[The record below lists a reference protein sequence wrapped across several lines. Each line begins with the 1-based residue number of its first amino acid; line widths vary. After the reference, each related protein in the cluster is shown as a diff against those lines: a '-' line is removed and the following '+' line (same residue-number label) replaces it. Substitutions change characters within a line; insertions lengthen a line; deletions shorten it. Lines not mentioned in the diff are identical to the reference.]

1 MNVLPQFL
9 EEEPEPLKEEI
20 DEPEDDEPVSEVV
33 SEVMPEVI
41 KPKPR
46 STMEDIYGDG
56 PIMKVVED
64 EVKPK
69 KERKKRKPMTDEQKE
84 KLAMARQKALEVRR
98 EKAKEK
104 QELKDLQKMKKQK
117 ELNDLRAEVGLEPKK
132 KKEPVIS
139 EPKKEVVFKETD
151 KKEDVFEKDCEKIE
165 VQDWNGPKYYSQA
178 DLDKATLNA
187 IMGYETIRKDRKA
200 KKNEVLSKKRE
211 EQRVAEQLRK
221 VIQPRNI
228 TYGQEG
234 YFNDCF

>member
-20 DEPEDDEPVSEVV
+20 DEPEDDEPKEEVV

-56 PIMKVVED
+56 PVMKVVE
-64 EVKPK
+64 EEKPK

-84 KLAMARQKALEVRR
+84 KLALARQKALEVRR

-117 ELNDLRAEVGLEPKK
+117 EINDLRAEVGLEPKK
-132 KKEPVIS
+132 KKEP
-139 EPKKEVVFKETD
+139 EPKKEVIIKEP
-151 KKEDVFEKDCEKIE
+151 EKIE
-165 VQDWNGPKYYSQA
+165 VQPTMKTEKYYTQA

-200 KKNEVLSKKRE
+200 KKNEMLAKKRE

>member
-20 DEPEDDEPVSEVV
+20 DEPEDEPVEEVV

-56 PIMKVVED
+56 PVMKVVAN
-64 EVKPK
+64 EVAEEKPK

-84 KLAMARQKALEVRR
+84 KLALARQKALEVRR

-104 QELKDLQKMKKQK
+104 QELKDLKKMKKQK
-117 ELNDLRAEVGLEPKK
+117 EINDLRAEVGLEPKK
-132 KKEPVIS
+132 KKEPVVS
-139 EPKKEVVFKETD
+139 EPKKEVVFKEP
-151 KKEDVFEKDCEKIE
+151 EKIE
-165 VQDWNGPKYYSQA
+165 VQPNMETQKYYTQA

-200 KKNEVLSKKRE
+200 KKNEMLAKKRE

>member
-20 DEPEDDEPVSEVV
+20 DEPEDDDEPV

-56 PIMKVVED
+56 PVMKVVED

-132 KKEPVIS
+132 KKEVVIE
-139 EPKKEVVFKETD
+139 EPKKEVVFKET
-151 KKEDVFEKDCEKIE
+151 EKIE
-165 VQDWNGPKYYSQA
+165 VQPTQKYYSQE

-200 KKNEVLSKKRE
+200 KKNEMLSKKRE

>member
-20 DEPEDDEPVSEVV
+20 DEPEDDEPKEEVV

-56 PIMKVVED
+56 PVMKVVE
-64 EVKPK
+64 EEKPK

-84 KLAMARQKALEVRR
+84 KLALARQKALEVRR

-117 ELNDLRAEVGLEPKK
+117 EINDLRAEVGLEPKK
-132 KKEPVIS
+132 KKEP
-139 EPKKEVVFKETD
+139 EPKKEVIIKEP
-151 KKEDVFEKDCEKIE
+151 EKIE
-165 VQDWNGPKYYSQA
+165 VQPNMKTEKYYTQA

-200 KKNEVLSKKRE
+200 KKNEMLAKKRE

>member
-20 DEPEDDEPVSEVV
+20 DEPEDDEPVEEVV

-56 PIMKVVED
+56 PVMKVVED

-84 KLAMARQKALEVRR
+84 KLALARQKALEVRR

-117 ELNDLRAEVGLEPKK
+117 EINDLRAEVGLEPKK
-132 KKEPVIS
+132 KKEP
-139 EPKKEVVFKETD
+139 EPKKEVIIKEP
-151 KKEDVFEKDCEKIE
+151 EKIE
-165 VQDWNGPKYYSQA
+165 VQPTMQTEKYYTQA

-200 KKNEVLSKKRE
+200 KKNEMLAKKRE

>member
-20 DEPEDDEPVSEVV
+20 DEPEDDEPVEEVV

-56 PIMKVVED
+56 PVMKVVED

-132 KKEPVIS
+132 KKEVVFK
-139 EPKKEVVFKETD
+139 EPKKEVVFKET
-151 KKEDVFEKDCEKIE
+151 EKIE
-165 VQDWNGPKYYSQA
+165 VQPNMETQKYYSQA

-200 KKNEVLSKKRE
+200 KKNEMLAKKKE

>member
-20 DEPEDDEPVSEVV
+20 DEPEDDDETISDIGS

-56 PIMKVVED
+56 PVMKVVE
-64 EVKPK
+64 EEKPK

-84 KLAMARQKALEVRR
+84 KLALARQKALEVRR

-117 ELNDLRAEVGLEPKK
+117 EINDLRAEVGLEPKK
-132 KKEPVIS
+132 KKEP
-139 EPKKEVVFKETD
+139 EPKKEVIIKEP
-151 KKEDVFEKDCEKIE
+151 EKIE
-165 VQDWNGPKYYSQA
+165 VQPTMQTEKYYTQA

-200 KKNEVLSKKRE
+200 KKNEMLAKKRE